1 MPKQK
6 VEDSPEVQWSGLG
19 TSTAGIMGSIP
30 GRGTRIPQIVQ
41 CSHKKGVGEGEQD
54 AGWPLHS
61 TTFCTVAISRENL
74 TNQVSKIPF

>member
-41 CSHKKGVGEGEQD
+41 CSHKKGVGGRRTRCRLASSLYD
-54 AGWPLHS
+54 ILHS
-61 TTFCTVAISRENL
+61 G
-74 TNQVSKIPF
+74 NQQGKPDKPS